1 MTQGTCRWC
10 GQVYNLLA
18 AEGPAEAD
26 RMAEER
32 CDCEGAIL
40 QRRLRNTRKAVERV
54 CEEEQLSPGQMEVA
68 QAVGAAVAA
77 RQVDKGEVT
86 MSGCRLSFSRKS
98 SGTVRVRLTRKQEN
112 EEEVPED

>member
-1 MTQGTCRWC
+1 MYSFLSA
-10 GQVYNLLA
+10 V
-18 AEGPAEAD
+18 GPAEAD

-40 QRRLRNTRKAVERV
+40 QRRLRKTRLAVERV

-68 QAVGAAVAA
+68 QAVAA
-77 RQVDKGEVT
+77 RQVDRGEVT

>member
-10 GQVYNLLA
+10 GQVYNLLSA
-18 AEGPAEAD
+18 VGPAEAD

-54 CEEEQLSPGQMEVA
+54 CEEEQLSLGQMEVA

-98 SGTVRVRLTRKQEN
+98 R
-112 EEEVPED
+112 